1 MDAFKVGYDK
11 FRDLAL
17 RTGFTK
23 KVVGDYS
30 YRKPRRKK
38 GKFQYIKLDHV
49 NPETGAIGIRWFE
62 Q

>member
-1 MDAFKVGYDK
+1 MSAFKVGYEK

-17 RTGFTK
+17 RTGYTK

-38 GKFQYIKLDHV
+38 GKFQYIKLERISRDG
-49 NPETGAIGIRWFE
+49 EMKIRWFE